1 MQTDPNDI
9 LIRPVV
15 TERATD
21 LRERNQYVFEVPLAA
36 NKAQIAQAVKALYD
50 KKPVSVRTM
59 VVRGKFK
66 NRRGGVR
73 VQMPFRKK
81 AIVTL
86 AAGETIDEILG
97 PK

>member
-1 MQTDPNDI
+1 MQNDPNEI
-9 LIRPVV
+9 LIRPVI

-21 LRERNQYVFEVPLAA
+21 LRANNQYVFEVPLAA
-36 NKAQIAQAVKALYD
+36 NKTQIAEAVKALYN
-50 KKPVSVRTM
+50 KKVSSVRTM

-66 NRRGGVR
+66 NRRSGRVR
-73 VQMPFRKK
+73 MPFWKK

-86 AAGETIDEILG
+86 PQGESIDEILG